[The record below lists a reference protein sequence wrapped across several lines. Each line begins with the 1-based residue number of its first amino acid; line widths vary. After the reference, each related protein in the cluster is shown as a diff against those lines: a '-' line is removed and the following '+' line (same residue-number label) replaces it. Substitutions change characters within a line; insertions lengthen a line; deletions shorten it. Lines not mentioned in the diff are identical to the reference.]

1 MAVSAEYPENLMR
14 RISPPTG
21 ALDSRSCCGLVN
33 HMVK

>member
-1 MAVSAEYPENLMR
+1 MAVSEEYPDLMR

-33 HMVK
+33 YMVK